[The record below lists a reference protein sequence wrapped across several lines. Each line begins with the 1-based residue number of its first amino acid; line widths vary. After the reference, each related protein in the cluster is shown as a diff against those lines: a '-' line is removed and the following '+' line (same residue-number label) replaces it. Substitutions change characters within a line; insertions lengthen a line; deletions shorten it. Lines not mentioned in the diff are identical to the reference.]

1 MKYLS
6 VKNER
11 DGVVSILL
19 FVNEEQAFL
28 QAAGQRVLSA
38 RDWTPAQRRRITRM
52 AKGTL
57 ERQITIDALISACAS
72 RGLEKMHPVARE
84 ILRMST
90 YCLYYMD
97 SMPAHAVINEAV
109 ELTKKRGIAR
119 LSGFVNGVLRQIRR
133 RQESGADADILI
145 RPQDAASGAETDGDI
160 VDETSWC
167 KTAQTYYAVPAWIIR
182 QWCDDY
188 GRAQTQSMLEA
199 LYGER
204 PLTAR
209 VNTARTS
216 RDDLIELWRA
226 EGIKCDI
233 IKELKTGI
241 SFLSTGSIE
250 KMPGFGEGLFYV
262 QDFGS
267 ILATEIV
274 PLAGGE
280 RVLDLC
286 AAPGGK
292 ATAIAERLMS
302 FAGNMAD
309 EQGRT
314 DIGEVPACDKSCSAG
329 EVLACDRS
337 TDKLPLIRA
346 NAARLGLPNLR
357 VAAADATERK
367 HDLEQVFDVVIADVP
382 CSGLGV
388 IGRKPDIKL
397 RLEPEDITS
406 LLPLQR
412 AIAENAYSY
421 VKPGGHLLYATCTI
435 SRRENEE
442 QVRHLLETYP
452 ELELTP
458 FSFDGEE
465 TDGMLQLMPG
475 RHESDGF
482 FMALMRRR

>member
-28 QAAGQRVLSA
+28 QAAGQRVLCA
-38 RDWTPAQRRRITRM
+38 RDWTPVQRRQITRM

-72 RGLEKMHPVARE
+72 RGPEKMHPIARE

-145 RPQDAASGAETDGDI
+145 QPQDAGKEQDGD
-160 VDETSWC
+160 VGDEGRWC
-167 KTAQTYYAVPAWIIR
+167 KTAAVYYAVPAWIIQ

-188 GRAQTQSMLEA
+188 GRAGTQTMLEA
-199 LYGER
+199 LYEER

-216 RDDLIELWRA
+216 REALIDLWRT
-226 EGIKCDI
+226 EGINCDI

-241 SFLSTGSIE
+241 SFFSAGSIE
-250 KMPGFGEGLFYV
+250 EMPGYDEGLFYV

-267 ILATEIV
+267 ILATEII

-302 FAGNMAD
+302 LAGTLPD
-309 EQGRT
+309 GQSR
-314 DIGEVPACDKSCSAG
+314 SCG
-329 EVLACDRS
+329 EVLACDKS
-337 TDKLPLIRA
+337 TDKLPIIRA
-346 NAARLGLPNLR
+346 NAERLGLSDLR
-357 VAAADATERK
+357 VAASDATGRNDDWK
-367 HDLEQVFDVVIADVP
+367 QAFDVVIADVP

-397 RLEPEDITS
+397 RLEPEDIAS

-412 AIAENAYSY
+412 AIAENAAGY
-421 VKPGGHLLYATCTI
+421 VKPGGHLLYATCTV
-435 SRRENEE
+435 SRKENEE
-442 QVRHLLETYP
+442 QVRHLLKAHSEW
-452 ELELTP
+452 ELAP

-475 RHESDGF
+475 RHASDGF

>member
-1 MKYLS
+1 M
-6 VKNER
+6 
-11 DGVVSILL
+11 SILL

-38 RDWTPAQRRRITRM
+38 RDWTPAQRRQITRM

-57 ERQITIDALISACAS
+57 ERQITIDALICACAS
-72 RGLEKMHPVARE
+72 RGLEKMHPAARE

-119 LSGFVNGVLRQIRR
+119 LSGFVNGVLRSVRR

-145 RPQDAASGAETDGDI
+145 KPQDTTSGSEQEDITDED
-160 VDETSWC
+160 SWC
-167 KTAQTYYAVPAWIIR
+167 KTAQTYYAVPAWIIQ

-199 LYGER
+199 LYEER

-216 RDDLIELWRA
+216 REDLIELWRA

-241 SFLSTGSIE
+241 SFFTAGSIE
-250 KMPGFGEGLFYV
+250 KMPGFDEGLFYV
-262 QDFGS
+262 QNFGS
-267 ILATEIV
+267 ILTTEIV

-280 RVLDLC
+280 RVLDLF
-286 AAPGGK
+286 AAPGGQ
-292 ATAIAERLMS
+292 ATAIAERLIS
-302 FAGNMAD
+302 LAENLPDG
-309 EQGRT
+309 QSG
-314 DIGEVPACDKSCSAG
+314 SAG
-329 EVLACDRS
+329 EVLACDKS
-337 TDKLPLIRA
+337 TDKLPLIRE
-346 NAARLGLPNLR
+346 NAARLGLGNLR
-357 VAAADATERK
+357 VAAADATECN
-367 HDLEQVFDVVIADVP
+367 DDWEQVFDIVIADVP

-412 AIAENAYSY
+412 AIARNAYSY

-452 ELELTP
+452 ELELVP
-458 FSFDGEE
+458 FTFDNEE

-482 FMALMRRR
+482 FIALMRRR